1 MENDHIVHT
10 LKFDLTQ
17 LSIVKHQKI
26 EDRVT
31 RIFNQSFYSI
41 INRLSYK
48 FADEQDILIESL
60 HLDLG
65 SINQEN
71 LERELPYLFEQALNN
86 YLENWK
92 ILNPEQLESED
103 STRLHPLIFYLF
115 QGVFPWYASQGIVF
129 TSAWRKQIKSKEFI
143 IEIYKYDWT
152 SRAIKRLVQ
161 IGFESLLKDTLKAL
175 VPSESS
181 FILSYHEELLS
192 QYESKEL
199 LRSES
204 KKSFHLIIWEFTLQ
218 YVLRAKGSRFSRKQ
232 FIISQLERLAIHY
245 NLQIAFLFQMFYEGI
260 EELSKKQSSY
270 NELYSILI
278 ELSTDFNKSG
288 LLNKKRLEEKSQIIS
303 STNYTIEDVEKLLL
317 SPITHSQQLKALKQ
331 WFSRLENIDTIKN
344 RWLSPLREKLLY
356 RSLRVMIGKH
366 NEQLV
371 KEYHELL
378 WTERDKLKINATAN
392 SYKKA
397 VWVFTLTFFQTSFS
411 SYFQA
416 TVFVEFQLKKI
427 AQFYQINYQ
436 VFLKALI
443 LAVREKQTNRT
454 KISLLYSILFNI
466 NKIEVDDGVE
476 DKQRNLNTPIDLFII
491 RLIEEY
497 KSTTFISEK
506 EAYFFL
512 EEWAL
517 QLMLKFGT
525 TTDLPISYLLSVLK
539 NNKTVPIEFYKT
551 VENYQK
557 FESSFV
563 SAVRLK
569 NELKDRSVNRIV
581 NLKEEWEIFQYFLN
595 KKTLTFELLVRLLQH
610 EKQLSAAIVKK
621 LKSDLDSVKYQVLLI
636 KEWITKM
643 SPSQYMSLV
652 NLLSRD
658 SLFFM
663 EVFNLT
669 DFTIKNQTQKI
680 RVLFIAILLEQQSS
694 LIPVNFWKSQ
704 LTSLAKKFKMNP
716 SELKQKLINSALKLS
731 LSDSSYISHYILL
744 TEIKYFLNS
753 KTESNFS
760 KLDWKNSIS
769 RLLKL
774 TNEEVQFLTDQQKTE
789 WNDFLLFVLL
799 EQPVYLMKHY
809 FNDATFKLIWETHKE
824 WISLN
829 TQQLYSARKFQWEK
843 IRRLVPLQELNNNRI
858 DRLIQTIIHQEENR
872 MTQVFNFS
880 TWEEK
885 EVYYFYAYLLEKKV
899 VNKWVYRQKAI
910 KESLLEVSNNQV
922 GSFFI
927 AYFKQ
932 LEAIYKELPS
942 AQKPY
947 SYYEFELIFW
957 EAISLAIFQKLS
969 VWDTFEKWSLLVA
982 NRLNINITQYGKVD
996 QQFTAKY
1003 QNKIVQLQK
1012 KLQKY
1017 AADKG
1022 QAEEVVEEKKMKNES
1037 EEERKLSLDKWDLH
1051 HVGLVILHP
1060 FIKQLFVSLNY
1071 LNDQF
1076 QFKSKSEQSSGVRIL
1091 YYLATGLKF
1100 EEDSEVE
1107 HELAFPKILC
1117 GMEVSDVVDVRIE
1130 IKEEAYTNATS
1141 LLEACITH
1149 WDKLSTS
1156 SPDSLRN
1163 TFLKRTGRIV
1173 KKDDAFQLYVESSG
1187 TDILLDY
1194 LPWSISMIRFPWVEV
1209 PFYISWR

>member
-1 MENDHIVHT
+1 MKNDHIVHT

-17 LSIVKHQKI
+17 LSQVKHQKI
-26 EDRVT
+26 EDRVS

-41 INRLSYK
+41 INRLSTK
-48 FADEQDILIESL
+48 FAGEQDILIDSL
-60 HLDLG
+60 QLDLG

-92 ILNPEQLESED
+92 TLNTELRENEES
-103 STRLHPLIFYLF
+103 SRLHPLIFYLF
-115 QGVFPWYASQGIVF
+115 QGVFPWYASQGIEF
-129 TSAWRKQIKSKEFI
+129 IPAWRAQVKSNLFVKEL
-143 IEIYKYDWT
+143 YQHDWP

-192 QYESKEL
+192 KYESKEL

-204 KKSFHLIIWEFTLQ
+204 KRSFHLIIWEFTLQ
-218 YVLRAKGSRFSRKQ
+218 YVLRAKGSRFSRKL
-232 FIISQLERLAIHY
+232 FITAQLESLAIHY
-245 NLQIAFLFQMFYEGI
+245 NLKLAVLFQLFYEGI
-260 EELSKKQSSY
+260 EDLSKRQSSY
-270 NELYSILI
+270 NELYSILL
-278 ELSTDFNKSG
+278 ELSNDFKKDGSLKNKA
-288 LLNKKRLEEKSQIIS
+288 LDEEAQIVQYAY
-303 STNYTIEDVEKLLL
+303 YTIEEVEKML
-317 SPITHSQQLKALKQ
+317 STSVTDSEQNTKLKQ
-331 WFSRLENIDTIKN
+331 WLSRFENIEVIKN
-344 RWLSPLREKLLY
+344 RWLAPLKEQLLY
-356 RSLRVMIGKH
+356 RSLRVMIGK
-366 NEQLV
+366 NDEQLV

-378 WTERDKLKINATAN
+378 WTKQEQLQVNSTAV

-416 TVFVEFQLKKI
+416 TVFVEYHIKKI
-427 AQFYQINYQ
+427 AQFYQINYRL
-436 VFLKALI
+436 FLKTLI
-443 LAVREKQTNRT
+443 LAISEKETNRT
-454 KISLLYSILFNI
+454 KVSLLYFILFHMN
-466 NKIEVDDGVE
+466 ELEVE
-476 DKQRNLNTPIDLFII
+476 DERAEEEGRHKKPVDLFLI
-491 RLIEEY
+491 RLIQEY
-497 KSTTFISEK
+497 ESITFTSEK
-506 EAYFFL
+506 ETYFFL

-517 QLMLKFGT
+517 QLMRKFGSAS
-525 TTDLPISYLLSVLK
+525 DLPISYLLSVLK
-539 NNKTVPIEFYKT
+539 NNTFVPVEFYNT
-551 VENYQK
+551 VETYQQ
-557 FESSFV
+557 FEDSFV

-569 NELKDRSVNRIV
+569 NEVSGLSTNRIV
-581 NLKEEWEIFQYFLN
+581 NLKEEWEVYQYVIN
-595 KKTLTFELLVRLLQH
+595 KKPLTYELLVRLLQH

-636 KEWITKM
+636 KEWIIKI
-643 SPSQYMSLV
+643 SPTQYISLV
-652 NLLSRD
+652 NLLSSD

-680 RVLFIAILLEQQSS
+680 RVLFIAILIEKRSP
-694 LIPVNFWKSQ
+694 LISVNFWKSQ
-704 LTSLAKKFKMNP
+704 LTSLAKEFKMSP

-731 LSDSSYISHYILL
+731 LSDSNYISHYLLL

-753 KTESNFS
+753 KSESSFS
-760 KLDWKNSIS
+760 KINWKNSII

-774 TNEEVQFLTDQQKTE
+774 TKEEVQFLTDQQKVE
-789 WNDFLLFVLL
+789 WNDFLLFVLM

-809 FNDATFKLIWETHKE
+809 FNDATFKLMWETHKQ

-829 TQQLYSARKFQWEK
+829 TQRLYSVRQLQWEK
-843 IRRLVPLQELNNNRI
+843 ISRLIPLQELTNKRI
-858 DRLIQTIIHQEENR
+858 DRLIQAIIHQEENR
-872 MTQVFNFS
+872 TTQVFNFS

-885 EVYYFYAYLLEKKV
+885 EVQYFYAYLLEKKV
-899 VNKWVYRQKAI
+899 ANKWVYRQKAI
-910 KESLLEVSNNQV
+910 KESLLEVSKSQIGN
-922 GSFFI
+922 FFI
-927 AYFKQ
+927 GYYKQ

-957 EAISLAIFQKLS
+957 EAIALAVFQKLS
-969 VWDTFEKWSLLVA
+969 VWEIFEKWSLLVA

-996 QQFTAKY
+996 QQFSAKY
-1003 QNKIVQLQK
+1003 QNKIVQLQQ

-1017 AADKG
+1017 AADKEPI
-1022 QAEEVVEEKKMKNES
+1022 EEAVEEKKKKRET
-1037 EEERKLSLDKWDLH
+1037 EEENSFSLDKWEMQ

-1060 FIKQLFVSLNY
+1060 FIKQLFLSLDY
-1071 LNDQF
+1071 LNGQF
-1076 QFKSKSEQSSGVRIL
+1076 QFKTKLVRSSGVRML
-1091 YYLATGLKF
+1091 YYLATGLKY
-1100 EEDSEVE
+1100 EEDSEAE

-1117 GMEVSDVVDVRIE
+1117 GMDVSDVIDLNNEIE
-1130 IKEEAYTNATS
+1130 VADYEKADS

-1163 TFLKRTGRIV
+1163 TFLKRQGRIV
-1173 KKDDAFQLYVESSG
+1173 KKDAAFQLYVESSG

-1194 LPWSISMIRFPWVEV
+1194 LPWSITMIHFAWIEV
-1209 PFYISWR
+1209 PIYISWR